1 MDVMGYLNKSIA
13 KLQMGL
19 AVWRNKPEL
28 FESADMHEA
37 GKEKGFSTMKT
48 WMPQGRPAR
57 NVLQTGKVLLN
68 SEKHHRRQQCQRHRL
83 LGMQKTSLP
92 NRLRNASSIPD
103 ATTARSTIGVSSV
116 SVTASSACRRRHS
129 QIVSVMHP
137 GIPDATTILPA
148 PISIIDCSLAWPM
161 GAPRLRTMF

>member
-28 FESADMHEA
+28 LESADMHEA

-48 WMPQGRPAR
+48 WLPQGRPAR

-68 SEKHHRRQQCQRHRL
+68 SEKHHRHQQCQRHHL
-83 LGMQKTSLP
+83 LGMQKMSLP
-92 NRLRNASSIPD
+92 NRLCNASRY
-103 ATTARSTIGVSSV
+103 TR
-116 SVTASSACRRRHS
+116 CYY
-129 QIVSVMHP
+129 
-137 GIPDATTILPA
+137 
-148 PISIIDCSLAWPM
+148 CSPCPYLYN
-161 GAPRLRTMF
+161 